1 MYLECFCMQEPR
13 TDEPIQ
19 PDNRYKLSGNT
30 IWVRTLD
37 LNQDFD
43 SIAKEL
49 DTIVSGELE

>member
-1 MYLECFCMQEPR
+1 MQEPR